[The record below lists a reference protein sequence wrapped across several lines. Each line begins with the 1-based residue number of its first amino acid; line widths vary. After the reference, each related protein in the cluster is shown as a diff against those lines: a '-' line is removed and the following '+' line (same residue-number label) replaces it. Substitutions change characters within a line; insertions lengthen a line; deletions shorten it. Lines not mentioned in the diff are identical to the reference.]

1 MPPEKI
7 SYLEKRLGNTLL
19 ATQILALAS
28 AFNAYFMT
36 PDSIQ
41 EQVPHFLN
49 LRVEVVIYVI
59 SGLLIIPL
67 IRKISHTDIHKAS
80 VYYFWLLAIV
90 TAMIT
95 LLEGGLQSVPIMAFP
110 IIAIFS
116 ALHAERKVFLS
127 IGAFFC
133 VMVIAM
139 AVNHHFGWFTGIV
152 TSGWARMV
160 DCLIIVSISSYV
172 AWVLGSDT
180 ERSLSNLKQE
190 HQHVLESKI
199 LIQHL
204 ADTDSLTGLANRTFA
219 KTRFEA
225 MQAELEP
232 DSQEIGMYFVDLDNF
247 KSINDLFDHQVGD
260 ELLKII
266 GTRLSR
272 LIDSSGVVCR
282 LGGDEFALFIKV
294 NKSFDYDSLAQ
305 EILISLSEPHAI
317 LGARAE
323 ITASIGITV
332 VKDRDINFDNTRKQA
347 DMAMYKSKQAGKN
360 DYRYYSEDLHQDYM
374 KNLNILNA
382 LKNALNKNMFDLH
395 FQPKVNIKTQKV
407 VGAEAL
413 LRWNRKNPDNLT
425 PGDFIPVIESTEL
438 IHDIGAWVVQQA
450 CIECSLWH
458 NEGHKI
464 TVAVNVS
471 ALQLTRIGFYEI
483 VANALSTS
491 GLDAE
496 YLEIELT
503 EHSLIQENST
513 IKTQLNALK
522 KLGIHLSIDDFGT
535 GYSNMGYL
543 TTMEVDTLK
552 LDKSFI
558 SEIENS
564 SDSLAIVTAINGMAG
579 VLGMNVVAEGVE
591 KESERKVLESIGC
604 DIGQGYLWSK
614 ALPSPNFLS
623 YVALNKPVL
632 VPAC

>member
-1 MPPEKI
+1 MSPERT
-7 SYLEKRLGNTLL
+7 SYLKKRLGNTLL
-19 ATQILALAS
+19 ATQILILAS
-28 AFNAYFMT
+28 ALNAFFMST
-36 PDSIQ
+36 DFVGQ
-41 EQVPHFLN
+41 DRVPHILSIRLDVLIF
-49 LRVEVVIYVI
+49 
-59 SGLLIIPL
+59 SFGALIIIPIIQVIKRHDL
-67 IRKISHTDIHKAS
+67 NKATI
-80 VYYFWLLAIV
+80 YYFWLLAV
-90 TAMIT
+90 LTAAVAV
-95 LLEGGLQSVPIMAFP
+95 LEGGLQSVPIMAFP

-116 ALHAERKVFLS
+116 ALHTERKVFLS
-127 IGAFFC
+127 ISAFFC
-133 VMVIAM
+133 IMVIAM
-139 AVNHHFGWFTGIV
+139 AVNHHFGWFQGMV
-152 TSGWARMV
+152 TSGLARMV
-160 DCLIIVSISSYV
+160 DCLIIVLVSSYV
-172 AWVLGSDT
+172 AWVLGNDT
-180 ERSLSNLKQE
+180 KRSLSDLKQE
-190 HQHVLESKI
+190 HQHVIESKK

-204 ADTDSLTGLANRTFA
+204 ADTDPLTGLANRTFA

-232 DSQEIGMYFVDLDNF
+232 DVQEIGMYFVDLDNF
-247 KSINDLFDHQVGD
+247 KNINDLFDHQVGD

-294 NKSFDYDSLAQ
+294 NSTFDYDSLAQ

-332 VKDRDINFDNTRKQA
+332 IKDREISFDNTRKQA

-374 KNLNILNA
+374 KSLNILNA
-382 LKNALNKNMFDLH
+382 LKNALSKNLLDLH

-413 LRWNRKNPDNLT
+413 LRWNRENPDKLT

-450 CIECSLWH
+450 CIECSRWH
-458 NEGHKI
+458 DEGHKI
-464 TVAVNVS
+464 SVAVNVS

-483 VANALSTS
+483 VANALHTS

-503 EHSLIQENST
+503 EHSLIQENSI
-513 IKTQLNALK
+513 IKSQLNALK

-591 KESERKVLESIGC
+591 KESERKMLENIGC

-614 ALPSPNFLS
+614 ALSSNRFLN
-623 YVALNKPVL
+623 YVDLNRPALI
-632 VPAC
+632 PA